1 MSTILKALRRLEE
14 DSDAPP
20 DRSLRE
26 EVAAPE
32 VPRRT
37 ERSRPSLVVVGVL
50 LVAFVLT
57 GTGTYWLVMSD
68 FASTDATTAVT
79 AAAPAPTSA
88 GATPSSP
95 RPPAVVADSRPHE
108 PELSPAAL
116 ESLVSVVKRDP
127 PQPRISASPE
137 MEVSSEVASAGPGTG
152 AEPIFSK
159 SRRSAAGLPGRHKGR
174 VAIPVPTRRFHNQT
188 TPEDA
193 LEPDEPP
200 LRPVASAP
208 LPLLTLVE
216 SVPAG
221 EVAGD
226 PVETLPTPVAASSSS
241 ASPSQTASVSQPMPE
256 PEAAPEPTFRPE
268 PVESTS
274 APKAIQATPVPKTK
288 QVASITPVTQPVPAE
303 PEPLPK
309 PAAAPEPTPAQTL
322 AAESSSSGPTFTVER
337 TVWHPIAAKRL
348 AVVIVGSGAPREV
361 REGDEIGTAVVAEI
375 EPSGVIFS
383 EQGKEFRRRIGE

>member
-14 DSDAPP
+14 DRDAPP

-26 EVAAPE
+26 EVADPE

-37 ERSRPSLVVVGVL
+37 ERSRPSLVMVGVL

-57 GTGTYWLVMSD
+57 GTGTYWLVTSD
-68 FASTDATTAVT
+68 LTSTDVTAAVT

-88 GATPSSP
+88 RSTPSSP
-95 RPPAVVADSRPHE
+95 GPPAVVADSRPHE

-208 LPLLTLVE
+208 LPLLALVE
-216 SVPAG
+216 SVPAS

-241 ASPSQTASVSQPMPE
+241 APPSQTASVSQPMPE
-256 PEAAPEPTFRPE
+256 PEAAPEPTSPPE

-274 APKAIQATPVPKTK
+274 VPKTK

-361 REGDEIGTAVVAEI
+361 REGDEIGTAVVAKI

-383 EQGKEFRRRIGE
+383 EQGKEFRRRIGD

>member
-14 DSDAPP
+14 DRDAPP

-26 EVAAPE
+26 EVADPE

-37 ERSRPSLVVVGVL
+37 ERSRPSLVMVGVL

-57 GTGTYWLVMSD
+57 GTGTYWLVTSD
-68 FASTDATTAVT
+68 LTSTDVTAAVT

-88 GATPSSP
+88 GSTPSSP
-95 RPPAVVADSRPHE
+95 GPPAVVADSRPHE

-137 MEVSSEVASAGPGTG
+137 MEVSSEVASAGPVPG

-159 SRRSAAGLPGRHKGR
+159 SWRSAAGLPGRHKGR
-174 VAIPVPTRRFHNQT
+174 VAIPVPRRRFHNQT

-208 LPLLTLVE
+208 LPLLALVE
-216 SVPAG
+216 SVPAS

-241 ASPSQTASVSQPMPE
+241 APPSQTASVSQPMPE
-256 PEAAPEPTFRPE
+256 PEAAPEPT
-268 PVESTS
+268 SG
-274 APKAIQATPVPKTK
+274 
-288 QVASITPVTQPVPAE
+288 
-303 PEPLPK
+303 PEPLSEA
-309 PAAAPEPTPAQTL
+309 AAAPEPTPAQTL

-361 REGDEIGTAVVAEI
+361 REGDEIGTAVVAKI
-375 EPSGVIFS
+375 EPSSVIFS
-383 EQGKEFRRRIGE
+383 EQGKEFRRRIGD

>member
-1 MSTILKALRRLEE
+1 MSTILEALRRLEK
-14 DSDAPP
+14 DRGAPR

-50 LVAFVLT
+50 LVGFVLT
-57 GTGTYWLVMSD
+57 GTGTYWLVTSD
-68 FASTDATTAVT
+68 LASTDVTTAVT

-88 GATPSSP
+88 RATPSSP
-95 RPPAVVADSRPHE
+95 RPPAVVADSRPRE

-127 PQPRISASPE
+127 LQPRISASPE
-137 MEVSSEVASAGPGTG
+137 MEVNSEVASAGPGTG
-152 AEPIFSK
+152 AEPIFSR

-226 PVETLPTPVAASSSS
+226 PIETLPPPVAAPSSS
-241 ASPSQTASVSQPMPE
+241 ASPSQMASVSQPMPE
-256 PEAAPEPTFRPE
+256 PEAAPEPTSLPE

-274 APKAIQATPVPKTK
+274 VPKTK
-288 QVASITPVTQPVPAE
+288 QVASITPVTQSVPAE

-337 TVWHPIAAKRL
+337 TVWHPVAAKRL

-361 REGDEIGTAVVAEI
+361 REGDEIGTAVVAKI

-383 EQGKEFRRRIGE
+383 EQGMEFRRRIGE

>member
-14 DSDAPP
+14 DRDAPP

-26 EVAAPE
+26 EVADPE

-37 ERSRPSLVVVGVL
+37 ERSRPSLVMVGVL

-57 GTGTYWLVMSD
+57 GTGTYWLVTSD
-68 FASTDATTAVT
+68 LTSTDVTAAVT

-88 GATPSSP
+88 RSTPSSP
-95 RPPAVVADSRPHE
+95 GPPAVVADSRPQE
-108 PELSPAAL
+108 PELSPATL

-137 MEVSSEVASAGPGTG
+137 MEVSSEVASAGPGPG

-159 SRRSAAGLPGRHKGR
+159 SWRSAAGLPGRHKGR

-200 LRPVASAP
+200 LRQVASARP
-208 LPLLTLVE
+208 LRTVVE
-216 SVPAG
+216 FVPASDDAGDLIEASPPSVP
-221 EVAGD
+221 
-226 PVETLPTPVAASSSS
+226 ASSSS
-241 ASPSQTASVSQPMPE
+241 VPSNRTANVSQPTPE
-256 PEAAPEPTFRPE
+256 PEAALEPTSRPE
-268 PVESTS
+268 PVQSMP
-274 APKAIQATPVPKTK
+274 APTTK
-288 QVASITPVTQPVPAE
+288 QLASITAVTQSVPAE
-303 PEPLPK
+303 PEPSPK
-309 PAAAPEPTPAQTL
+309 PAAGSEPTPPKTL
-322 AAESSSSGPTFTVER
+322 AAVSSYSGPTLTVER
-337 TVWHPIAAKRL
+337 TMWHPIAAKRF
-348 AVVIVGSGAPREV
+348 AVVIVGSSAAREV
-361 REGDEIGTAVVAEI
+361 REGDEIGTAVVAKI

-383 EQGKEFRRRIGE
+383 EQGEEFRRRIGE